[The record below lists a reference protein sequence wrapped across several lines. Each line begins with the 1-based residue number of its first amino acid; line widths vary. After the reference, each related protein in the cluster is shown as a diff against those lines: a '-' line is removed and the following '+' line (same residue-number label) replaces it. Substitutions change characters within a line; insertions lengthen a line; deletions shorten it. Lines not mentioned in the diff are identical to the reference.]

1 MRLGAVTRIGLK
13 SPNSL
18 SHDIPSVLRRTV
30 NVSERVRGVSIFDEC
45 VRVGVLPMACSG
57 RIDSMRVWSLAK
69 VFHTCG
75 KNCGKSCEITCRPQF
90 TAETLVL
97 VRFFA

>member
-30 NVSERVRGVSIFDEC
+30 NVSERVQGVSISEEC
-45 VRVGVLPMACSG
+45 GSCLAWPECSALKFRLKGVGAGVS
-57 RIDSMRVWSLAK
+57 
-69 VFHTCG
+69 
-75 KNCGKSCEITCRPQF
+75 
-90 TAETLVL
+90 
-97 VRFFA
+97 